1 MRGERIL
8 MPVLDGWMSG
18 TVHEMESGVTSWRV
32 AKATPPKV
40 TNSGYRADSDDVV
53 LTFSETYSE
62 VIYWARRWQ
71 AVLPGRTDRQWFW
84 VLLSGQEDQSCYET
98 LIRIWRSGVWS
109 PPDSQ
114 SEFWPIG
121 PGGTERER
129 VYMALYLAGQGAR

>member
-18 TVHEMESGVTSWRV
+18 IVHEMESGLTSWRV
-32 AKATPPKV
+32 VKASPPKM
-40 TNSGYRADSDDVV
+40 TARFQPDNDDTM
-53 LTFSETYSE
+53 LTFSEAYSE
-62 VIYWARRWQ
+62 VTYRAVLWH
-71 AVLPGRTDRQWFW
+71 AVLPGRTDQQWFS
-84 VLLSGQEDQSCYET
+84 VLLSGQEDRHCYRV
-98 LIRIWRSGVWS
+98 LIEIWRSGAWS

-129 VYMALYLAGQGAR
+129 IYMALYLAGQGAR